1 MQPVIICVDDEET
14 VIETLK
20 DQLRFNLK
28 GSCSIEVATSGEE
41 ALELLDELIE
51 EKIEIPL
58 VISDQ
63 LMPGIKGNELL
74 ERIHSRAPQAL
85 TILLTGQASVD
96 DVGLAVNNANL
107 YRYIGKPWEEADLVL
122 TVKEALKSYSQNRAI
137 EKKNEEIRRKA
148 ETFYKFVPVRF
159 LEILDCKKDF
169 EAIELGLCS
178 ECDLSVLFSDIRAF
192 TKISEGLTPGQN
204 FQFLNSY
211 LAHMGPLIRKNSG
224 FIDKYIGDAI
234 MGLFENADDA
244 LQAAIDMLA
253 HLPLY
258 NEERKGAG
266 HVPVKIGIG
275 LNSGL
280 MMLGTIGEHDRFETT
295 VIGDVVNLASRIES
309 LTKQYRTPL
318 LISEFTFNCL
328 KDADKYSTR
337 FIGKVKIKGEDIP
350 VRIFEVS
357 DADAPRV
364 FDGKA
369 ATLSTFKEAVDCYY
383 NQDFEKAHALFQEC
397 LDKNPGDNVALYY
410 FEQIIKMSESEFTEL
425 KNEQN

>member
-20 DQLRFNLK
+20 DQLRFHLQ
-28 GSCSIEVATSGEE
+28 GSCSIEVAGSGEE

-74 ERIHSRAPQAL
+74 ERIHSSAPQAL

-122 TVKEALKSYSQNRAI
+122 TVQEALKSYFQKQAI
-137 EKKNEEIRRKA
+137 EKKNDEIRRKA
-148 ETFYKFVPVRF
+148 ETFYKFVPVPF
-159 LEILDCKKDF
+159 LEILDCRKDF

-178 ECDLSVLFSDIRAF
+178 ECNLSVLFSDIRDF
-192 TKISEGLTPGQN
+192 TKFSEGLTPQEN
-204 FQFLNSY
+204 FNFLNSY
-211 LAHMGPLIRKNSG
+211 LAQLGPLIRKNSG

-244 LQAAIDMLA
+244 LQAAIDMLK
-253 HLPLY
+253 HLPQY
-258 NEERKGAG
+258 NEGRQETGNI
-266 HVPVKIGIG
+266 PIEIGIG
-275 LNSGL
+275 LNSGHL
-280 MMLGTIGEHDRFETT
+280 MLGTIGENDRFETT

-309 LTKQYRTPL
+309 LTKQYGTPL

-337 FIGKVKIKGEDIP
+337 FIGKVKIKGKDIP
-350 VRIFEVS
+350 VRIFEIF
-357 DADAPRV
+357 DADKTQV

-369 ATLSTFKEAVDCYY
+369 ATLNTFQEAVDCYY
-383 NQDFEKAHALFQEC
+383 NQDVEKARALFQEC
-397 LDKNPGDNVALYY
+397 LKINSGGNVAHYL
-410 FEQIIKMSESEFTEL
+410 L
-425 KNEQN
+425 